1 MENKKNNIV
10 MLIYYYTITFL
21 TVDDKSILLILPHQL
36 IQNNEHPRTQNHQWK
51 LPIQKFLKIA
61 TSGPTPPSQY

>member
-21 TVDDKSILLILPHQL
+21 TVDDKSILLILPL
-36 IQNNEHPRTQNHQWK
+36 
-51 LPIQKFLKIA
+51 
-61 TSGPTPPSQY
+61 